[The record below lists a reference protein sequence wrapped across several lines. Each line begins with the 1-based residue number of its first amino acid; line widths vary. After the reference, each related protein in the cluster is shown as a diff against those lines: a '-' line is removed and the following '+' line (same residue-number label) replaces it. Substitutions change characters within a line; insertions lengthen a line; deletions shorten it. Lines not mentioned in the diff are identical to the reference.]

1 MKELIQDIGQV
12 GYSIGVHIDYKF
24 LKTSDLNWVFSIIN
38 RGIKE
43 VRLQQKDRELI
54 HQKKIPKRL
63 PIVIEYISTNN
74 SIDIAVL
81 LTAILKGGTIVGY
94 GWLMFQIYK
103 YIKEKS
109 KEKRYVG
116 KRYNLERIKMR
127 RIKRTIIGNQ
137 LKEEVEDEFVLEF

>member
-1 MKELIQDIGQV
+1 MKELIRDIGQV

-24 LKTSDLNWVFSIIN
+24 LKASDLNWIFSIIN

-54 HQKKIPKRL
+54 NQKKIPKRL

-74 SIDIAVL
+74 CIDITIL
-81 LTAILKGGTIVGY
+81 LTAIKNVTIVSY
-94 GWLMFQIYK
+94 GLLMFEIYK

>member
-1 MKELIQDIGQV
+1 MNELIRDTDQV

-24 LKTSDLNWVFSIIN
+24 FKTSDLDWVFYIIKQ
-38 RGIKE
+38 GIKE

-74 SIDIAVL
+74 CIDITIL
-81 LTAILKGGTIVGY
+81 LTVINGETIVSY
-94 GWLMFQIYK
+94 GALMFLIYN

-127 RIKRTIIGNQ
+127 RIRRTIIGNQ